1 MCKKIMMVVIVFM
14 LMIVSF
20 NACCTDKTVT
30 TVDECTINS
39 HEETVEE
46 TIESNEIDESNILER
61 DDFVLTM
68 FARTYEYR
76 DYVDWRL
83 IGSKTDRNIEKG
95 FGFIGTQTVNNVTSF
110 EIVEFN
116 EEWIRFV
123 SWFEIDH
130 GDSKTLSSQD
140 TVSIEMTEELYEA
153 LYNGEVTIWGL
164 KMAIK

>member
-1 MCKKIMMVVIVFM
+1 MMVVVVFM

-30 TVDECTINS
+30 TVEECTV
-39 HEETVEE
+39 HLPEETIEE
-46 TIESNEIDESNILER
+46 TIESNEIDESDIFKR

-76 DYVDWRL
+76 DYVDWKL
-83 IGSKTDRNIEKG
+83 IGSKSDRNIYGG

-110 EIVEFN
+110 EIVEFD
-116 EEWIRFV
+116 EQWIRFV

-130 GDSKTLSSQD
+130 GDRITLSSQD
-140 TVSIEMTEELYEA
+140 TVTIEMTKELYEC
-153 LYNGEVTIWGL
+153 LYNGEVTIWSL